1 MRGDAMPSY
10 TALAAIS
17 VTAGSASARELA
29 ALQGESIVV
38 RAFHGMVYYTKEDR
52 GFRVL
57 TAMAA
62 GDGELPYWW
71 CVTTVT
77 EGQQISIPGESGEFS
92 RVLEISCVDGKLFLT
107 KGEATTVTAL
117 IN

>member
-1 MRGDAMPSY
+1 MPSY
-10 TALAAIS
+10 KALAAIS
-17 VTAGSASARELA
+17 VTAGSASARGLA
-29 ALQGESIVV
+29 ALQGESIAV

-62 GDGELPYWW
+62 GDGDLRYW
-71 CVTTVT
+71 CVTTLT
-77 EGQQISIPGESGEFS
+77 EGQQISIPTESAELS
-92 RVLEISCVDGKLFLT
+92 RILEISCEDGKLFLT

-117 IN
+117 TN